1 MRSMVLS
8 ATGHTD
14 RDCACS
20 RLYGEGVDSSEI
32 FIIVALAWSLLGVS
46 MALVMGRRGHQPF
59 MWLVLGITFGPL
71 VLPLAANALGHDRPG
86 LLKRLSPGRP
96 GTGGVDVLVGID
108 GSAEAEDALRMAIG
122 LLGPRLGRLTL
133 AAVVDYDIA
142 DGSSLAE
149 DNERAR
155 GDLIRTANATALRP
169 ETVLL
174 SGRPAEALRKF
185 AVEEGYGLIVVGR
198 RGRGASHVLLG
209 SVASKLAHGGDVPVL
224 IV

>member
-1 MRSMVLS
+1 MVLS
-8 ATGHTD
+8 ATGHMD

-20 RLYGEGVDSSEI
+20 RLYGGGVDSSEI
-32 FIIVALAWSLLGVS
+32 FFIIVALAWGLLGVS

-71 VLPLAANALGHDRPG
+71 VLPLAANRLRHDRPG
-86 LLKRLSPGRP
+86 LLKRLSSARP
-96 GTGGVDVLVGID
+96 SIGGVDVLVGID
-108 GSAEAEDALRMAIG
+108 GSADAEDALRTAIG

-142 DGSSLAE
+142 VGSGLAE

-155 GDLIRTANATALRP
+155 GDLIRTANATASRP

-209 SVASKLAHGGDVPVL
+209 SVASTLAHGGDVPVL